1 MSSVLYLTADEK
13 KVFDGLSKTVREGW
27 TVEEETSDISDT
39 AEQMSMR
46 MELMRFEDPS
56 LAAFQSKVSGA
67 ASLEDLATLI
77 QQTDLSDVNEDSLA
91 ELFFAL
97 GPVVLTRLI
106 GPLLA
111 DAQTDA
117 HVSSLEALTGIR
129 HSLLLSR

>member
-13 KVFDGLSKTVREGW
+13 KVFDGLSGDVREGW
-27 TVEEETSDISDT
+27 TVEEETGVITDT

-46 MELMRFEDPS
+46 MELMRFDDPA
-56 LAAFQSKVSGA
+56 LAAFQQR
-67 ASLEDLATLI
+67 ASEASSLDDLAAVI

-111 DAQTDA
+111 DAKTDA

>member
-13 KVFDGLSKTVREGW
+13 KVFDGLSGDVREGW

-39 AEQMSMR
+39 AEKMSMR
-46 MELMRFEDPS
+46 MELMRFDDPS

-67 ASLEDLATLI
+67 SSLEDLATLI

-111 DAQTDA
+111 DVKSDA
-117 HVSSLEALTGIR
+117 HMSSLEALTGIR
-129 HSLLLSR
+129 HSLLLTR